1 MRTQFTKKEHQDA
14 GLALLLLIILLR
26 IFHVVTVPDPVLVAV
41 ILLIILIPSVWYP
54 FSFLWY
60 NLSDA
65 LGRIVS
71 MVFLNIVYWLLV
83 VPVALIRRMLGKDS
97 LQLQKFKKNSPS
109 AFIERNYTFT
119 SKDLTNTF

>member
-26 IFHVVTVPDPVLVAV
+26 IFHVVTVPDPVLIAV
-41 ILLIILIPSVWYP
+41 IFLIILIPSVWYP

-60 NLSDA
+60 NLSEV

-71 MVFLNIVYWLLV
+71 MVFLNVVYWLLV

-109 AFIERNYTFT
+109 AFIERNFTFT
-119 SKDLTNTF
+119 NKDLTNTF